1 MTKKVKM
8 IGSELYTYEIYPLI
22 DRYSQFLT
30 TKPLTYAFSVK
41 PEPAR
46 ELAVSL
52 IETMKLHHGI
62 GLAAN
67 QVGIPFRVFVMGAE
81 GVGYAFF
88 NPEILETTGEI
99 SFEEGCLSFSGLFLP
114 IKRPETVKIK
124 YQDMAGE
131 WREQTFSGLSARVVL
146 HEYDH
151 MEGIVYTSKV
161 SAYVLDRARRKVP
174 SNLKKLKAQQ
184 EKEAKQTIIMQA
196 LKNLSKSNT

>member
-1 MTKKVKM
+1 M
-8 IGSELYTYEIYPLI
+8 IGSELYTYEIYPLV

-30 TKPLTYAFSVK
+30 TKPLTYGFIADK

-88 NPEILETTGEI
+88 NPEILETTGET
-99 SFEEGCLSFSGLFLP
+99 SFEEGCLSFKGLFLP

-131 WREQTFSGLSARVVL
+131 WREQTFAGLSARVVL

-161 SAYVLDRARRKVP
+161 SSYVLDRARRKVP

-184 EKEAKQTIIMQA
+184 EQEAKQAIIMQA